1 VAKKIYLKTL
11 NIEDAQKKWVSF
23 FSDLPQT
30 ETEEIPVENSLNRI
44 TAEAIVA
51 RLSSPFYHASAMDG
65 FAVRF
70 EDTHGAS
77 ETTPVMLK
85 LGNQAVPVNTGNPLP
100 EGFNAVVMV
109 EDVHQEGDYIIIN
122 APLTPYQNVRTVGED
137 IVQTELILPEKHLI
151 RPVDIAALLAGG
163 HTSVKVRRKPVVGVI
178 PTGDEVVEPGA
189 PLRPGNIIES
199 NSRMI
204 ASMTELWGGQCKR
217 YSIMPDIKEALKEE
231 LLHKL
236 NDCDFLVII
245 AGSSVGTK
253 DHTPELLSELGEV
266 LVHGVNIKPGKPV
279 LLANISGKPVMGL
292 PGYPV
297 SAYLTYE
304 LFARPLIYHL
314 QGLRPPEH
322 RTIKAG
328 LSRPVYSTLGQTEFL
343 RVKVGRVSKGFVA
356 SPVGRGA
363 GAIMTLQR
371 ADGIV
376 VIPEGSEGIGQ
387 GDEVE
392 VRLIRSQ
399 EEIENTIVCIGSH
412 DNCLDL
418 MANFL
423 KKRYPLYSLSSAH
436 LGSMGGIV
444 AIRQAQ
450 AHIAGTHLIDE
461 ETGQYNIPYIKR
473 LLRGIPLVLINLVYR
488 MQGFIVKKGNPKN
501 IQSVQDLQRDDIT
514 FINRQAGSGTRVLT
528 DRLLRDKGI
537 EPSLIRGYEREE
549 YTHMGVASAVAT
561 GVADVGVGIMT
572 AAVALGLDFIPIAK
586 ERYDI
591 IIPKEHLERPMIKAL
606 LDIIKNDK
614 DFHRSI
620 LRAGGYDISDIGKV
634 VYEQ

>member
-1 VAKKIYLKTL
+1 MKRKIYLKTTSFK
-11 NIEDAQKKWVSF
+11 DALHKWASLY
-23 FSDLPQT
+23 SSLPQT
-30 ETEEIPVENSLNRI
+30 ETEIIRVEDSLNRV
-44 TAEAIVA
+44 TAEAVFA
-51 RLSSPFYHASAMDG
+51 RISSPFYHASAMDG

-70 EDTHGAS
+70 EETLGAS
-77 ETTPVMLK
+77 ETTPVRLK
-85 LGNQAVPVNTGNPLP
+85 LGSQAVPVNTGNPLP

-109 EDVHQEGDYIIIN
+109 EDVHQEEDFIIIN
-122 APLTPYQNVRTVGED
+122 APLTPYQNVRAVGED
-137 IVQTELILPEKHLI
+137 IVKTELILPENHII

-163 HTSVKVRRKPVVGVI
+163 HTEVKVRGKPLVGVI
-178 PTGDEVVEPGA
+178 PTGDEVVEPGTA
-189 PLRPGNIIES
+189 LKPGNIIEF

-204 ASMTELWGGQCKR
+204 ASMTELWGGRCVREDITPDDKGLIREKLLSMLKR
-217 YSIMPDIKEALKEE
+217 
-231 LLHKL
+231 
-236 NDCDFLVII
+236 CDFVVVI

-253 DHTPELLSELGEV
+253 DHAPELLGELGEV
-266 LVHGVNIKPGKPV
+266 LVHGVNIKPGKPL
-279 LLANISGKPVMGL
+279 LLANIEGKPVMGL

-297 SAYLTYE
+297 SAYLTFE
-304 LFARPLIYHL
+304 FFARPLIYHL
-314 QGLRPPEH
+314 QGLRPPEYQ
-322 RTIKAG
+322 TIKAR
-328 LSRPVYSTLGQTEFL
+328 LSRPVYSILGQTEFL

-387 GDEVE
+387 SVE
-392 VRLIRSQ
+392 VDVRLLRSK

-423 KKRYPLYSLSSAH
+423 KKRHPLYSLSSAH

-444 AIRQAQ
+444 AIKQSQ
-450 AHIAGTHLIDE
+450 AHIAGTHLLDE
-461 ETGQYNIPYIKR
+461 ATGQYNIPYIKR
-473 LLRGIPLVLINLVYR
+473 LLKGISLVLINLVYR

-501 IQSVQDLQRDDIT
+501 IQSVDDLLRDDIT

-528 DRLLRDKGI
+528 DKLLRERDIDPSTIKG
-537 EPSLIRGYEREE
+537 YNREE
-549 YTHMGVASAVAT
+549 YTHMGVASAVAS
-561 GVADVGVGIMT
+561 GVADVGMGILT
-572 AAVALGLDFIPIAK
+572 AAVSLGLDFVPIAK

-591 IIPKEHLERPMIKAL
+591 IIPLEHLERPMIQAL
-606 LDIIKNDK
+606 LDIIRNDK
-614 DFHRSI
+614 EFHSAI
-620 LRAGGYDISDIGKV
+620 LEAGGYDISDIGKV